1 MRALWQDLAH
11 ASRAVLRS
19 RGFTVTAAL
28 TLALGIGAVTALTSV
43 LDALLFRQPAGVV
56 APERVVRTY
65 FHFTSPQ
72 FGEYTNS
79 VVSYPDFTDLQ
90 RARGLTAVT
99 AQYFGGASL
108 GRGSEAAEVSLS
120 GVTGNFFPLMGTTP
134 LLGRLLGPAD
144 DGPDAGVPAAV
155 LSERLWRTRFGADS
169 TIVGRTLALDD
180 QVFTVVGVAPA
191 GFDGGEYNP
200 PDLWVPFTAVARQ
213 MGPGDEYR
221 TDRGWYFVSI
231 MARLAPGVTPA
242 QAAAEATALIQA
254 GRSDSTDSH
263 GFRAVSLGPVL
274 EAAGP
279 DFADRASLARWLAA
293 MSVVVL
299 LIASA
304 NVANLLLA
312 RGLTRARELAI
323 RKALGAGQGRL
334 VRQLFLEGVMTSA
347 LAGALGMLIAVWG
360 GGALRGYVLPA
371 ALAERFST
379 DGRVFAIALGAT
391 LVAALISSLVP
402 ALQVTRADLT
412 PVLKE
417 GGRGSGFRRSRLRAG
432 LVVAQV
438 ALSVML
444 VIGAGL
450 FVRSLRNMLAINIGY
465 DAARVLMVNV
475 DPAGAGFDG
484 PATGRA
490 FDAMV
495 EAARAHPGVES
506 AALTYG
512 EPFGWSLATSLRV
525 AGMDSLPRL
534 SSGGPYIQR
543 VTADYFQTMGLTI
556 LRGRGFTDQDRRAEP
571 AVAMIGEVM
580 ARRIFGDRDPLG
592 QCLMVARATG
602 CAEIIGIVENGVRYS
617 PREEEQALYYL
628 PLQPPG
634 ADTRHLTL
642 FLRTRGEAT
651 SVAAAIR
658 PILQTA
664 VPELPFVAVQTLQDV
679 VEPHYQGFRVG
690 ATLFGLYGAVA
701 LLLAGL
707 GLYSVLAYAVRGR
720 TPELGIRLAL
730 GAEPRGLMRLVVGDG
745 LKLTLLGAV
754 LGVAGALAAGRAL
767 ASLLYNV
774 PAWDPLT
781 LVLGTGTV
789 LVAALLAS
797 SIPARRAARVDP
809 VTALRSD

>member
-1 MRALWQDLAH
+1 MRALRQDLAH
-11 ASRAVLRS
+11 AIRAVLRA
-19 RGFTVTAAL
+19 RGFTLTAAL

-43 LDALLFRQPAGVV
+43 LDALLLRQPAGVV

-72 FGEYTNS
+72 FGDYRNS
-79 VVSYPDFTDLQ
+79 VVSYPDFTDLRQ
-90 RARGLTAVT
+90 ARGLTAVA

-108 GRGSEAAEVSLS
+108 GRGAEATEVSLS
-120 GVTGNFFPLMGTTP
+120 GATGDFFALFGTRP
-134 LLGRLLGPAD
+134 LLGRLLGPDD
-144 DGPDAGVPAAV
+144 DGADAGVQAAV
-155 LSERLWRTRFGADS
+155 LSERLWRTRFGSDS
-169 TIVGRTLALDD
+169 TIVGRNLAVDD
-180 QVFTVVGVAPA
+180 QTFTVVGVAPA
-191 GFDGGEYNP
+191 GFDAGEYNP
-200 PDLWVPFTAVARQ
+200 PDLWVPFTTVARQ
-213 MGPGDEYR
+213 LGDGDGYR

-231 MARLAPGVTPA
+231 MARLAPGVAPE
-242 QAAAEATALIQA
+242 QAEAEATSLILA
-254 GRSDSTDSH
+254 GRADSTERQ
-263 GFRAVSLGPVL
+263 GFREVKFGPVL

-279 DFADRASLARWLAA
+279 DFSDQAAMARWLAA

-347 LAGALGMLIAVWG
+347 LAGALGMLVAVWG
-360 GGALRGYVLPA
+360 GSALRGYVLPP
-371 ALAERFST
+371 ALAERFTT
-379 DGRVFAIALGAT
+379 DGRVFLIALGAT
-391 LVAALISSLVP
+391 VVAALFSSLIP
-402 ALQVTRADLT
+402 ALQVTRSDLT

-417 GGRGSGFRRSRLRAG
+417 GARGSGFRRSRLRAG

-450 FVRSLRNMLAINIGY
+450 FVRSLRNVLAIDIGY
-465 DAARVLMVNV
+465 DASRVLLVNV

-495 EAARAHPGVES
+495 EAARAHPAIES

-512 EPFGWSLATSLRV
+512 EPFGWSMATGLRV

-543 VTADYFQTMGLTI
+543 VTADFFRTMGLTI
-556 LRGRGFTDQDRRAEP
+556 LRGRGFTDQDRREEP

-592 QCLMVARATG
+592 QCLMVARAAG
-602 CAEIIGIVENGVRYS
+602 CAEIIGVVENGVRYS
-617 PREEEQALYYL
+617 PREEEQALYYM
-628 PLQPPG
+628 PLSPPS

-642 FLRTRGEAT
+642 FLRTRGDAT
-651 SVAAAIR
+651 TAAAAIR

-664 VPELPFVAVQTLQDV
+664 VPELPFVEVRSLQEV
-679 VEPHYQGFRVG
+679 VEPHYRRFRVG
-690 ATLFGLYGAVA
+690 ATLFGIYGAVA
-701 LLLAGL
+701 LVLAGL

-720 TPELGIRLAL
+720 THELGIRLAL
-730 GAEPRGLMRLVVGDG
+730 GAEPRGLVRLVVGDG
-745 LKLTLLGAV
+745 LRLTLLGAA

-774 PAWDPLT
+774 PAWDPLA
-781 LVLGTGTV
+781 LALGAGTV
-789 LVAALLAS
+789 LVAALFAS

-809 VTALRSD
+809 VTALRSE